1 MNIVEVYCAEIIIKK
16 SKFIAILSP
25 CKNEDELK
33 KQIKEARENNPKARH
48 VVHAAVW
55 GDNCD
60 RFSLSDDKEPKFT
73 AGKPILNT
81 LLGSKITNASLLVV
95 RYFGGTLLGR
105 GGLVHAYKDV
115 ASLVI
120 QKALEHK

>member
-1 MNIVEVYCAEIIIKK
+1 MDINKTYRAEITVKK
-16 SKFIAILSP
+16 SRFIAILSP
-25 CKNEDELK
+25 CKDEDELK
-33 KQIKEARENNPKARH
+33 AQLQETRQGNKNARH

-55 GDNCD
+55 GTNSD

-81 LLGSKITNASLLVV
+81 LLGSGITNASLLVV

-105 GGLVHAYKDV
+105 GGLTHAYKD
-115 ASLVI
+115 ATKAVI
-120 QKALEHK
+120 DMVR